1 MANDAIVS
9 GPSQFAKR
17 VDKNKYTQVEDMSS
31 GKYGDRKDLRE
42 QGAGASMDVPK
53 VEMGSPIPATPPMQN
68 IGAMAPSNE
77 STIMN
82 GVNAGSGSGSESIIP
97 PIDSPDA
104 ASILARAMYLA
115 NPSPQTRRNLEA
127 FIDEGR

>member
-31 GKYGDRKDLRE
+31 GKYGDRKDIRE
-42 QGAGASMDVPK
+42 IGAGASTDVPK
-53 VEMGSPIPATPPMQN
+53 VQVGSPMPSKVSLSSP
-68 IGAMAPSNE
+68 GAFAPSNE

-82 GVNAGSGSGSESIIP
+82 GVDVADGTGSESIIP
-97 PIDSPDA
+97 PVDGPDA

-127 FIDEGR
+127 FYAEGR

>member
-17 VDKNKYTQVEDMSS
+17 VDKNKYTQIEDMAS
-31 GKYGDRKDLRE
+31 GKYGDRKSLRE
-42 QGAGASMDVPK
+42 TGAGASMDVPT
-53 VEMGSPIPATPPMQN
+53 VQVGSPLPAVPVMKNVPAT
-68 IGAMAPSNE
+68 APSNE

-82 GVNAGSGSGSESIIP
+82 GVNAGDGSGPESIIP

-127 FIDEGR
+127 FYAEGR